1 MAWYECIGGS
11 GGGGGGD
18 TPIEFT
24 STQICSNSSTT
35 ARLTLSEDY
44 HNYTFLRF
52 TANTGAG
59 FLATPSLLD
68 EIFARSN
75 NIVCFNRTRT
85 NIYHTYKKTSNTTFI
100 HQNYRDIY
108 ITGIYGLEP
117 NKTATIT
124 DIYKRGGIGYDT
136 VSFTSTDLFDYNL
149 LLFSGCGSA
158 QDETIIPDSYFII
171 SPFDKTFGT
180 KYIMPCVYNG
190 GTNLYMTNTTMGTY
204 NWFMV
209 QGIKFT

>member
-11 GGGGGGD
+11 GGGGGD

-24 STQICSNSSTT
+24 STQICTNSS
-35 ARLTLSEDY
+35 AAAGLTLSEDY

-75 NIVCFNRTRT
+75 NIVNFNRSRT
-85 NIYHTYKKTSNTTFI
+85 NVYHTYRKTSNTTFA
-100 HQNYRDIY
+100 HATYRDIY
-108 ITGIYGLEP
+108 ITGIYGLTP
-117 NKTATIT
+117 NKTANIT
-124 DIYKRGGIGYDT
+124 DIYKRGAISNSG
-136 VSFTSTDLFDYNL
+136 VSITSTDLFKYDLIIYA
-149 LLFSGCGSA
+149 SCDGA
-158 QDETIIPDSYFII
+158 QDETVIPDSYYPI
-171 SPFDKTFGT
+171 SPFDSTFGT
-180 KYIMPCVYNG
+180 KYIIGCMYNNSA
-190 GTNLYMTNTTMGTY
+190 NLYMTNTTMQSY